1 MTRTL
6 RRSGIVVAIVV
17 TLAIGFAAHA
27 TLRPMATHDARAAGT
42 RRGRWLRAPV
52 GSAGVPGPALQSH
65 TRGIYLLFDYDLS
78 RSYYLDL
85 NGDAAGD
92 TGNREVFPADVWLS
106 DPAAR
111 RLRWVGTAVVTDDYL
126 PAERS
131 NTGTDIAQLIDLAIF
146 GEGQIRAGGF
156 WNVRDGSRPSVDPD
170 GDPLIP
176 VLGVTGT
183 RFLRNFRTGQLRFVA
198 RVAAPD
204 GFARELYFLER

>member
-6 RRSGIVVAIVV
+6 CRPAIVVAIAAV
-17 TLAIGFAAHA
+17 AIGLAHA
-27 TLRPMATHDARAAGT
+27 ALRPMEAHDARAAGT
-42 RRGRWLRAPV
+42 RRGRWLPPPV
-52 GSAGVPGPALQSH
+52 GNGLGAGPALQSH
-65 TRGIYLLFDYDLS
+65 TRGMYLLFDYDLS

-85 NGDAAGD
+85 NGDVAGD

-106 DPAAR
+106 DPAGR
-111 RLRWVGTAVVTDDYL
+111 RLRLVGTAVVTDDYL

-131 NTGTDIAQLIDLAIF
+131 RTGTDIEQLFDVVIF

-176 VLGVTGT
+176 VLGVSGT
-183 RFLRNFRTGQLRFVA
+183 RFLRDFRTGQLRFIA